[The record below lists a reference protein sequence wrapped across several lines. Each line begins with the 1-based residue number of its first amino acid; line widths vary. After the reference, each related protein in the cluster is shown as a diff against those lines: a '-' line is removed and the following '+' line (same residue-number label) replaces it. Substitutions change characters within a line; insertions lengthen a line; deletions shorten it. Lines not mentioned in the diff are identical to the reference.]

1 MSCARGIG
9 GGGNC
14 RIIEVYCFSLLS
26 NEKWKGF
33 FFLGTMRSGK
43 LGKVFGKL
51 MFLVVSSTREMNLI
65 SFSVSG
71 P

>member
-1 MSCARGIG
+1 ME
-9 GGGNC
+9 
-14 RIIEVYCFSLLS
+14 RI
-26 NEKWKGF
+26 F
-33 FFLGTMRSGK
+33 FFGGTMRSGK

-51 MFLVVSSTREMNLI
+51 MFLVVSSAREMNLI